1 MYYAVGGFRRL
12 ELSAGRIRVTG
23 LLSRGNRGFVLS
35 VKDDAVWVIDAD
47 QPIDQLVGEDV
58 VAEGTVIGLD
68 RLKADWIGVATT
80 SGRTVS

>member
-1 MYYAVGGFRRL
+1 MCYAVGGFRRL

-23 LLSRGNRGFVLS
+23 LLSRGSRGFVLS
-35 VKDDAVWVIDAD
+35 AKDEAVWVIDAD
-47 QPIDQLVGEDV
+47 QPIDQLIGEDV

-68 RLKADWIGVATT
+68 RLKADWIGVTTT

>member
-1 MYYAVGGFRRL
+1 L

-23 LLSRGNRGFVLS
+23 LLSRGNRGSVLS